1 MESEGS
7 RELIFPP
14 LTEPGDAPLPNLTP
28 RHQELIPTP
37 CGPIKPWSELSCPVK
52 VYFCITLVSLLS
64 IIGLTIKTLA
74 QKSDE
79 NFTVSLIQLI
89 GVVFCIYYVT
99 RGILQENRQE
109 LIVFILSILLVM
121 LRSLV
126 NFLVLMAEEKPAR
139 EDPVILAR
147 FLVVLSVGCFD
158 VVCAVILIR
167 SQGMMAFRVGGALE
181 SLQAQYFMLNLCFS
195 MLTFDLQAQNLAC
208 SPSSDLLAV
217 SLAALVS
224 DSFCKHLL
232 TAYSVSSTGGLVHM
246 GTESLSGQRE
256 PMRSPGEAKKAL
268 SVCPDPDVRPVRL
281 APAQSHAC
289 PRRALGWPQSDH
301 RHPGRSQKQPSL
313 GACELCVPRVVQSVA
328 ESACCPWHELSKGL
342 TRSWILRELKVLV
355 WIFLVQNVP
364 EVAYL
369 FYLLYTISRA
379 WGQGSSYTA
388 EAAAIVGSCISVAI
402 KSVLLW
408 ALVHV
413 YRSFGQGLRERMFSS
428 YGRIES

>member
-7 RELIFPP
+7 RDLIFPP

-52 VYFCITLVSLLS
+52 VYFCITLVSLVS
-64 IIGLTIKTLA
+64 IIGLTIKTLV

-147 FLVVLSVGCFD
+147 FVVILSVGFFD
-158 VVCAVILIR
+158 VICAIILIR
-167 SQGMMAFRVGGALE
+167 TQGMMAFRVGGALE

-195 MLTFDLQAQNLAC
+195 MLTFDLQAQLC
-208 SPSSDLLAV
+208 
-217 SLAALVS
+217 
-224 DSFCKHLL
+224 
-232 TAYSVSSTGGLVHM
+232 
-246 GTESLSGQRE
+246 
-256 PMRSPGEAKKAL
+256 
-268 SVCPDPDVRPVRL
+268 
-281 APAQSHAC
+281 
-289 PRRALGWPQSDH
+289 
-301 RHPGRSQKQPSL
+301 
-313 GACELCVPRVVQSVA
+313 LCVLILTS
-328 ESACCPWHELSKGL
+328 GL
-342 TRSWILRELKVLV
+342 YASLQHSLMLIIGVLWAILKVTIGILAILRELKALV
-355 WIFLVQNVP
+355 WIFLIQNIP

-379 WGQGSSYTA
+379 WGQGSSYTG
-388 EAAAIVGSCISVAI
+388 EAAAIVGSCISVVI

-408 ALVHV
+408 AMVHV
-413 YRSFGQGLRERMFSS
+413 YRSFGQGLRERTFQKSYLLPAPSS
-428 YGRIES
+428 ESRVSGCLSGRGLSQHAHPQILQILWIQGQGRICFLPMEGLSPEQPHRACKRPQGLQGWDQDGADAPPPTSVAHSRHPCLDDHSSAWSPAPHPPCMWQ

>member
-7 RELIFPP
+7 RDLIFPP

-52 VYFCITLVSLLS
+52 VYFCITLVSLVS
-64 IIGLTIKTLA
+64 IIGLTIKTLV

-139 EDPVILAR
+139 EDPVIL
-147 FLVVLSVGCFD
+147 LCLCVL
-158 VVCAVILIR
+158 ILT
-167 SQGMMAFRVGGALE
+167 SGLYA
-181 SLQAQYFMLNLCFS
+181 SLQHSLMLIIGVLWAI
-195 MLTFDLQAQNLAC
+195 LKVTIGI
-208 SPSSDLLAV
+208 LAV
-217 SLAALVS
+217 YAQFFVDHKDSPGWTPVS
-224 DSFCKHLL
+224 FQCF
-232 TAYSVSSTGGLVHM
+232 
-246 GTESLSGQRE
+246 LSG
-256 PMRSPGEAKKAL
+256 
-268 SVCPDPDVRPVRL
+268 PV
-281 APAQSHAC
+281 Q
-289 PRRALGWPQSDH
+289 
-301 RHPGRSQKQPSL
+301 GR
-313 GACELCVPRVVQSVA
+313 V
-328 ESACCPWHELSKGL
+328 ACCSWAELSKCL
-342 TRSWILRELKVLV
+342 TWTWILRELKALV
-355 WIFLVQNVP
+355 WIFLIQNIP

-379 WGQGSSYTA
+379 WGQGSSYTG
-388 EAAAIVGSCISVAI
+388 EAAAIVGSCISVVI

-408 ALVHV
+408 AMVHV
-413 YRSFGQGLRERMFSS
+413 YRSFGQGLRERTFQKSYLLPAPSS
-428 YGRIES
+428 ESRVSGCLSGRGLSQHAHPQILQILWIQGQGRICFLPMEGLSPEQPHRACKRPQGLQGWDQDGADAPPPTSVAHSRHPCLDDHSSAWSPAPHPPCMWQ